1 MNPARRL
8 LLANKSWAQE
18 RRAIDPEFF
27 QRLAAGQHPEFL
39 WISCS
44 DSRIPETQLT
54 VTDAGELFVHRNV
67 ANLVRLDDLN
77 VLCVLQYAVE
87 ALRVHH
93 VIVCGHYGCGGVK
106 AALAGTPPGR
116 LGEWLEPV
124 SEVYAKNREQLDS
137 LPEDQRW
144 AKLVEL
150 NTVSQVHHL
159 AKTDVIRSAWARG
172 DYPYLH
178 AWVYSL
184 PDGLIQPLLTLS
196 PTGPQ
201 KIL

>member
-27 QRLAAGQHPEFL
+27 QRLAAGQQPEFL

-44 DSRIPETQLT
+44 DSRVPETQLT

-67 ANLVRLDDLN
+67 ANLVRADDTN
-77 VLCVLQYAVE
+77 VLCVIQYAIE
-87 ALRVHH
+87 ALKVHH

-106 AALAGTPPGR
+106 AAMNGAPPGR
-116 LGEWLEPV
+116 LSHWLAPV
-124 SEVYAKNREQLDS
+124 AEIYQQHRQQLD
-137 LPEDQRW
+137 LLTEDERW

-150 NTVSQVHHL
+150 NTVEQVHRL
-159 AKTDVIRSAWARG
+159 AETDVIRNAWANG
-172 DYPYLH
+172 EYPYLH

-196 PTGPQ
+196 PKGPQ
-201 KIL
+201 KLL